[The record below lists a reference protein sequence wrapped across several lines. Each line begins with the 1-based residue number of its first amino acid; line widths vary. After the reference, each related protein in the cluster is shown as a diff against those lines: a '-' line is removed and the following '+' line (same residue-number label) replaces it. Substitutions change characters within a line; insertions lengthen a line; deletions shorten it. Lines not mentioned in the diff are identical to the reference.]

1 MTALEIDS
9 VSVKFGQFEVVREVT
24 FSVDSGEVV
33 SLIGP
38 NGAGKT
44 TLFNVITGWVRPSAG
59 EIRLAGQS
67 ISGFD
72 SATISHRGVGRTWQ
86 VARPFSALTVEQ
98 NVIVGLGRSHY
109 QSPWGLWARARTD
122 ERIHKAQALLKGVG
136 MPPPYDRLASGLP
149 VGHLRLLEVARVLA
163 TDPKI
168 VLLDEPAAGLR
179 EAETAQLEELIDDLR
194 SRGLAVLLV
203 EHNVPL
209 AMRVAD
215 RTVVLA
221 EGRILADGPPE
232 IVRQSPEVI
241 AAYLGEPNA

>member
-1 MTALEIDS
+1 MTALEVHSI
-9 VSVKFGQFEVVREVT
+9 SVKFGQVEVLRDIT
-24 FSVDSGEVV
+24 FSVNSGEVV
-33 SLIGP
+33 ALIGP

-44 TLFNVITGWVRPSAG
+44 TLFNVITGLVRPSAG
-59 EIRLAGQS
+59 DIRLHGQS
-67 ISGFD
+67 VSGFN
-72 SATISHRGVGRTWQ
+72 SASISHRGVGRTWQ
-86 VARPFSALTVEQ
+86 VARPFLNLTVEQ
-98 NVIVGLGRSHY
+98 NVLVGLGQSHY
-109 QSPWGLWARARTD
+109 MSPWGLWTRARTD
-122 ERIHKAQALLKGVG
+122 ERVHKSHALLKGVG
-136 MPPPYDRLASGLP
+136 MPAPYDRLASGLP

-179 EAETAQLEELIDDLR
+179 EAETAQLEIVIDDLR
-194 SRGLAVLLV
+194 NRGLAILLV

-232 IVRQSPEVI
+232 IVRRSPEVI

>member
-1 MTALEIDS
+1 
-9 VSVKFGQFEVVREVT
+9 
-24 FSVDSGEVV
+24 
-33 SLIGP
+33 
-38 NGAGKT
+38 
-44 TLFNVITGWVRPSAG
+44 
-59 EIRLAGQS
+59 
-67 ISGFD
+67 
-72 SATISHRGVGRTWQ
+72 
-86 VARPFSALTVEQ
+86 
-98 NVIVGLGRSHY
+98 
-109 QSPWGLWARARTD
+109 
-122 ERIHKAQALLKGVG
+122 

-168 VLLDEPAAGLR
+168 ILLDEPAAGLR